1 MELSSF
7 IFSLILMDI
16 LFLIIGLA
24 AGFAVAWFMAKQRFS
39 NKEEILAL
47 QASLKAAEEKYID
60 SQKQRESIEND
71 IREERDKV
79 VSLSRELATR
89 NAEYHALGEKL
100 DNQTKEVDDLH
111 KKFNDQFTNLANK
124 ILEEKS
130 EKFTQQNKENI
141 DSVLRPLNEK
151 LKDFEKKVEDTYE
164 KNAKD
169 STSLQTEIKRLYEL
183 NNQMSKDA
191 NNLTKALKGD
201 VKKQGNWGEMVLEK
215 ILERSGLRKGA
226 EYDTQSSFRDE
237 ENKQYKPDVI
247 IYLPQGKHIIVD
259 AKVSLT
265 AYEKLVNAESKE
277 DIEKFT
283 KLHLQSV
290 KSHVKEL
297 SDKQYHKLKDL
308 DTPEY
313 VLMFIPIESSFSVAV
328 REDAELFNYAWDNK
342 IVIVSPSTLTA
353 TLMTIASVWRQEQQ
367 TQNAL
372 DIAQQSGA
380 LYDKFVGLVEDLISV
395 GNRIKQTQN
404 AYEGAMKKLSEGSG
418 NLVRRVENI
427 KKLGAKASK
436 TIPPALIARSEESAE

>member
-1 MELSSF
+1 
-7 IFSLILMDI
+7 MDI
-16 LFLIIGLA
+16 LFLIIGLV
-24 AGFAVAWFMAKQRFS
+24 AGFAVAWFMSKQRFD
-39 NKEEILAL
+39 NKAEFLPL
-47 QASLKAAEEKYID
+47 QANLKVAEDKYNDAI
-60 SQKQRESIEND
+60 KQREVIESD
-71 IREERDKV
+71 IREEREKV
-79 VSLSRELATR
+79 MKLNSALATR
-89 NAEYHALGEKL
+89 NAEYTALGEKL
-100 DNQTKEVDDLH
+100 ENQIKEVDDLH
-111 KKFNDQFTNLANK
+111 KKFNDQFSNLANK

-130 EKFTQQNKENI
+130 AKFTQQNKDNI
-141 DSVLRPLNEK
+141 DAVLRPLNEK

-237 ENKQYKPDVI
+237 ENRQYKPDVI
-247 IYLPQGKHIIVD
+247 IYLPQEKHIIID

-265 AYEKLVNAESKE
+265 AYEQLVNTESKE
-277 DIEKFT
+277 DLEKFT

-290 KSHVKEL
+290 RSHVKEL

-353 TLMTIASVWRQEQQ
+353 TLMTIASLWRQEQQ

-380 LYDKFVGLVEDLISV
+380 LYDKFVGLVDDLINV
-395 GNRIKQTQN
+395 GNRIKQTQT
-404 AYEGAMKKLSEGSG
+404 AYEGAMKKLSEGGG
-418 NLVRRVENI
+418 NLVKRVENI

-436 TIPPALIARSEESAE
+436 SISPALIARSEESED